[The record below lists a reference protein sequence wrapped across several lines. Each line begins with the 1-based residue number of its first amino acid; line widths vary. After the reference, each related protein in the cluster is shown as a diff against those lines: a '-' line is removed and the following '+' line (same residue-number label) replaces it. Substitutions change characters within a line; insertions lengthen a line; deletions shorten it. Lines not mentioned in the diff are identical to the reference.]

1 MDRFNLPERL
11 EWPES
16 PKHGTSPLEG
26 CWRPAKSRRTRRSAG
41 RQAGAARNATIDLFR
56 VVAIFG
62 VIVVHTDPVTRK
74 VFASAPE
81 HLANL
86 MITGAGRLAVPFFFV
101 VSGYFF
107 GYKVRDGAAPLPLFA
122 RYAKRLLRIWVLWSL
137 IYLLLP
143 LRLGQ
148 WFHEGWWLAVL
159 QQFRHMAAHPLLI
172 VFVGGKGHLWFLMA
186 LVMALAM
193 VALCEK
199 LRARW
204 LFYAL
209 GVALYAYGLLTGL
222 YANTPAGL
230 QAPLDPRNGPFMG
243 ALLVACG
250 YWIAGYR
257 GRVDPVIAFTVTAV
271 GLIGFE
277 AELHWVPMLSSAWP
291 PIIDYGLF
299 TPVFGIGAL
308 LLGLALPGL
317 GGRWWPRVGA
327 ECVLGIYVCHDLFV
341 EPAWMLHA
349 YFHSYAWEF
358 AFPVIVFV
366 LALGLTMLLA
376 RERHLRWLV
385 R

>member
-1 MDRFNLPERL
+1 MSDTDRFNLPDSLERQG
-11 EWPES
+11 
-16 PKHGTSPLEG
+16 HRTSPLEG
-26 CWRPAKSRRTRRSAG
+26 CWRPVRPWHAKTPGQPAG
-41 RQAGAARNATIDLFR
+41 NARNTTIDLFR
-56 VVAIFG
+56 VIAIFG

-74 VFASAPE
+74 VFTSAPE

-107 GYKVRDGAAPLPLFA
+107 GGKIRGGAPPLPLFA
-122 RYAKRLLRIWVLWSL
+122 RYAKRLLRVWVLWSL

-148 WFHEGWWLAVL
+148 WLHEGWWPAVV

-172 VFVGGKGHLWFLMA
+172 VFAGGKGHLWFLMA
-186 LVMALAM
+186 LVMALAIT
-193 VALCEK
+193 AICER

-209 GVALYAYGLLTGL
+209 AVGLYACGLLTGL
-222 YANTPAGL
+222 YAHTAVGFPIPFDA
-230 QAPLDPRNGPFMG
+230 RNGPFMST
-243 ALLVACG
+243 LLVACG
-250 YWIAGYR
+250 YWVAGWR
-257 GRVDPVIAFTVTAV
+257 GRIDPRIAPALAAI
-271 GLIGFE
+271 GLLGFE
-277 AELHWVPMLSSAWP
+277 AELHWVPMFSTAWP

-299 TPVFGIGAL
+299 TPVFGVGAL
-308 LLGLALPGL
+308 LVGLAMPHL

-358 AFPVIVFV
+358 AFPVIVFA
-366 LALGLTMLLA
+366 LALGLTMLLLS
-376 RERHLRWLV
+376 ERHSRWLV

>member
-1 MDRFNLPERL
+1 MDRSNLADLPQ
-11 EWPES
+11 S
-16 PKHGTSPLEG
+16 PANPALLEG
-26 CWRPAKSRRTRRSAG
+26 RWRPIRPWHAKTPAASPAH
-41 RQAGAARNATIDLFR
+41 ARNTTIDLFR
-56 VVAIFG
+56 VIAIFG

-107 GYKVRDGAAPLPLFA
+107 GRKVRDGAAPLPLLA
-122 RYAKRLLRIWVLWSL
+122 TYAKRLLRIWVLWSL

-148 WFHEGWWLAVL
+148 WFHQGWWPAVL

-186 LVMALAM
+186 LVMAMALAA
-193 VALCEK
+193 VCEK

-209 GVALYAYGLLTGL
+209 GVALYVYGLLTGL

-230 QAPLDPRNGPFMG
+230 HAPLDPRNGPFMS

-257 GRVDPVIAFTVTAV
+257 GRVDPVIAFAVTAI

-308 LLGLALPGL
+308 LLGLAAPGL
-317 GGRWWPRVGA
+317 GGRWWPHIGA

-349 YFHSYAWEF
+349 YFHNYAWEF
-358 AFPVIVFV
+358 AFPVIVFA
-366 LALGLTMLLA
+366 LALGLTVLLA